1 MCRFGQFRF
10 DNSILPGL
18 VLAAVC
24 AAAPAAWASQLV
36 LRDGR
41 ILEGRIAPVAKLAEN
56 FQTPGHAG
64 PVDVRPIEMCDDN
77 LRRVFVSKRQ
87 IAEMRDADAGQAFE
101 KFDVRQRVVRV
112 GRQVQSVGPIL
123 RLTQFDEFG
132 RRSLTMNT
140 LAGPV
145 TVIQGIT
152 EITPAWT
159 KVEGIQ
165 AENMS
170 YIWDMRIATSSIPRD
185 VLGKILAKA
194 IDPKNVEH
202 RLKIARLYL
211 QSERYEDARKELEE
225 VVAAF
230 PDMKDRIAPSILS
243 LTQLSAQRLLKELQ
257 LRRDAGQHRLVED
270 RLAKFPAENVD
281 GETLQAVREMQ
292 SEYRTGREQAA
303 TVLKQF
309 AYYAAQVQD
318 ESLKQR
324 LAVFGKE
331 LTAELSLNTL
341 DRMATY
347 RRLADDEKLTPNQ
360 KLSLMVS
367 AWLLGPDEASEN
379 LTVALSLLEVRNV
392 VRQYLQEPA
401 KAKRTQIFAGLGS
414 LEGASPQM
422 VAKLAAHMKP
432 PLDAPSPNPN
442 APGLFELQVPGLE
455 KEPPVTYWVQLPPE
469 YDPYRRYP
477 AVVTLHGAG
486 TTPQQQIDWW
496 AGAPSAKG
504 VRMGQATRHGYIVI
518 APAWSKEAQK
528 AYGYSAREHAA
539 VLNSLRDACRRFAVD
554 TDRVF
559 LSGHSMGGDAAW
571 DMGLAH
577 PDLWAGVIPIV
588 AVSDKYCTRY
598 WENARNLPFYLVGGE
613 LDGDKTVRNARDLD
627 RYLIGGFNTTVVEY
641 LGRGHEHFYDEILK
655 IFEWMSRCRR
665 DFFPKEFTCVSMR
678 PWDNY
683 FWWLESEDFP
693 PKTMVDPEAWPP
705 PRGTQAGKVEGKVNA
720 ANGINVNTAA
730 GRAIIWLS
738 PELINFDAR
747 TNIVVNGRRV
757 NAGDRLVKPDLS
769 VMLEDL
775 RARGDRQHPFWA
787 KIETA
792 TGR

>member
-1 MCRFGQFRF
+1 MLG
-10 DNSILPGL
+10 GL
-18 VLAAVC
+18 FLAALC
-24 AAAPAAWASQLV
+24 AVAPTARASQLV

-41 ILEGRIAPVAKLAEN
+41 ILEGRIAPVSKLAEN

-64 PVDVRPIEMCDDN
+64 PVDIRPIEMCDDN

-87 IAEMRDADAGQAFE
+87 IAELRDADAGQTFE

-123 RLTQFDEFG
+123 RMTEFDEFG

-140 LAGPV
+140 LKGPV

-159 KVEGIQ
+159 KVEGVQ

-170 YIWDMRIATSSIPRD
+170 YVWDMRIATSSIPRD
-185 VLGKILAKA
+185 TLGKILAKS

-202 RLKIARLYL
+202 RLKVARLYL

-225 VVAAF
+225 VIAAF
-230 PDMKDRIAPSILS
+230 PDMKERIAPSILS
-243 LTQLSAQRLLKELQ
+243 LTQLSAQRLLKELL
-257 LRRDAGQHRLVED
+257 LRRDAGQHRLVLD
-270 RLAKFPAENVD
+270 KLDKFPAENVD

-292 SEYRTGREQAA
+292 GEYRTGREQVAG
-303 TVLKQF
+303 VLKQF
-309 AYYAAQVQD
+309 DAYAVEVKDQTLQ
-318 ESLKQR
+318 KR
-324 LAVFGKE
+324 LAPLRQE
-331 LTAELSLNTL
+331 LAADLGLSTL
-341 DRMATY
+341 DRMATF
-347 RRLADDEKLTPNQ
+347 RRLADDEKLSPSQ
-360 KLSLMVS
+360 KLSLVIS
-367 AWLLGPDEASEN
+367 GWLLGPDEATEN
-379 LTVALSLLEVRNV
+379 LSVALSLVEVRNV

-401 KAKRTQIFAGLGS
+401 KAKRTQIFAGMGS
-414 LEGASPQM
+414 LEGASAQM

-442 APGLFELQVPGLE
+442 APGLFELQVPGLD

-477 AVVTLHGAG
+477 TVVTLHGAG
-486 TTPQQQIDWW
+486 TTPLQQIDWW
-496 AGAPSAKG
+496 AGAASPKG
-504 VRMGQATRHGYIVI
+504 LRTGQATRYGYIVI
-518 APAWSKEAQK
+518 APAWSKVAQK

-539 VLNSLRDACRRFAVD
+539 VLNSLRDACRRFAID

-559 LSGHSMGGDAAW
+559 LSGHSMGGDASW
-571 DMGLAH
+571 DIGLAH

-598 WENARNLPFYLVGGE
+598 WQNARNLPFYLVGGE

-627 RYLIGGFNTTVVEY
+627 RYLIYGFNTTVVEY

-655 IFEWMSRCRR
+655 LFEWMARCRR
-665 DFFPKEFTCVSMR
+665 DFFPKEFICQTMR

-683 FWWLESEDFP
+683 FWWVELEDFP
-693 PKTMVDPEAWPP
+693 PKSTVDPEAWPP
-705 PRGTQAGKVEGKVNA
+705 ARGTQTVQVKGTVNA
-720 ANGINVNTAA
+720 ANGINVSTGA

-738 PELINFDAR
+738 PELIDFEAR

-757 NAGDRLVKPDLS
+757 NAGDQLVKPDLT
-769 VMLEDL
+769 VLLEDL

-787 KIETA
+787 KIETP